1 MRASAHEKTF
11 TNRGDPMYNDYRVKS
26 STELSEYQKRIEN
39 IENTI
44 LCVSEVEKMVR
55 EIGTDL
61 VPEDLEVPKKRPCL
75 RSKCSKP
82 FVGVRF
88 TGREPLPK
96 KTEARADKRRIA
108 KIMYVSDATLL
119 ASDQSLRRP
128 DSKD

>member
-1 MRASAHEKTF
+1 
-11 TNRGDPMYNDYRVKS
+11 MYNDYRVKS

-55 EIGTDL
+55 EIGLDL
-61 VPEDLEVPKKRPCL
+61 MPEDLEVPKKKPCP
-75 RSKCSKP
+75 RSKGSKP

-88 TGREPLPK
+88 TGKEPLRK
-96 KTEARADKRRIA
+96 KPDARADKRRIA
-108 KIMYVSDATLL
+108 KIMYVSDASLL
-119 ASDQSLRRP
+119 ASDPSLRRP